1 MEFIKN
7 RLIKQVLILFIIIG
21 FLFFFASQVSAKSLK
36 ELRAELSALE
46 SKYSKNE
53 SDKKQTESDIATTN
67 DKISSITAEKNQVSK
82 EISSLND
89 EIEKL
94 GEEIGKMR
102 EELKSIMHYYQLSS
116 SNSLYLEYVFNAD
129 NFTDFIYRL
138 AVSEQL
144 SEHREKTID
153 EYNRLMEKNRNKLNE
168 LAEKQTSLAKLE
180 EDISIELS
188 ELGDNLAEITD
199 ASVDIK
205 EEIKEVKAS
214 INTYTT
220 KYKCS
225 ETEDVSVCVNNYNQA
240 QIRARQAST
249 PSGGSASYSSG
260 GSASYSS
267 GGSTGPSA
275 NGFYRP
281 VTSGRVNANFGYTEY
296 YGSFHDGM
304 DLGVPHGTP
313 VYAVATGTV
322 MKISYKSSCGGNMVY
337 IGHYTGSGTY
347 TSGYFHLASVSVSVG
362 QVVTPDSVIG
372 YSGGVPGIETWDRCS
387 TGAHLHLQFGTGI
400 FMSDYFYYSNYAAR
414 KFDAR
419 QLINFPPMGS
429 YFSGR

>member
-7 RLIKQVLILFIIIG
+7 RLLKQVVVLFIIIG
-21 FLFFFASQVSAKSLK
+21 FLFLFASHVNAKSLK

-53 SDKKQTESDIATTN
+53 SDKQQTESDIAATK

-82 EISSLND
+82 EIEGLND
-89 EIEKL
+89 EINAL

-102 EELKSIMHYYQLSS
+102 EQLKSIMHYYQLSS
-116 SNSLYLEYVFNAD
+116 SNSLYLEYVFNAE

-144 SEHREKTID
+144 SEHREKTIN
-153 EYNRLMEKNRNKLNE
+153 EYNRLMEENRKKINE
-168 LAEKQTSLAKLE
+168 LAAKQTSLAKLE
-180 EDISIELS
+180 EELS
-188 ELGDNLAEITD
+188 VELSKLGDDLAEITD

-225 ETEDVSVCVNNYNQA
+225 ETEDVAVCVNNYNQA
-240 QIRARQAST
+240 QIRARQASQSA
-249 PSGGSASYSSG
+249 PSGNISA
-260 GSASYSS
+260 
-267 GGSTGPSA
+267 PSA

-281 VTSGRVNANFGYTEY
+281 VSSGRVNANFGYTEY

-313 VYAVATGTV
+313 VYSVATGTV
-322 MKISYKSSCGGNMVY
+322 MKISYQSSCGGNMVY

-347 TSGYFHLASVSVSVG
+347 TSGYFHLASVNVSVG
-362 QVVTPDSVIG
+362 QVVTPDTVIG
-372 YSGGVPGIETWDRCS
+372 YSGGVPYIETWDRCS

>member
-7 RLIKQVLILFIIIG
+7 RLLKHVVVLFIIIG
-21 FLFFFASQVSAKSLK
+21 FLFLFASHVNAKSLK
-36 ELRAELSALE
+36 ELRAELNALE

-53 SDKKQTESDIATTN
+53 SDKKQTESDIAATK

-82 EISSLND
+82 EIETLND
-89 EIEKL
+89 EINAL
-94 GEEIGKMR
+94 GEEIDKMR
-102 EELKSIMHYYQLSS
+102 EQLKSIMHYYQLSS
-116 SNSLYLEYVFNAD
+116 SNSLYLEYVFNAE

-144 SEHREKTID
+144 SEHREKTIN
-153 EYNRLMEKNRNKLNE
+153 EYNRLMEENRKKINE
-168 LAEKQTSLAKLE
+168 LAAKQTSLAKLE
-180 EDISIELS
+180 EELSIELS
-188 ELGDNLAEITD
+188 KLGDDLSAITD

-225 ETEDVSVCVNNYNQA
+225 ETEDVAVCVNNYNQA
-240 QIRARQAST
+240 QIRARQAAT
-249 PSGGSASYSSG
+249 PSGGSASYSG
-260 GSASYSS
+260 

-281 VTSGRVNANFGYTEY
+281 VSSGRVNANFGYTEY

-313 VYAVATGTV
+313 VYSVATGTV

-347 TSGYFHLASVSVSVG
+347 TSGYFHLASVNVSVG
-362 QVVTPDSVIG
+362 QVVTPDTVIG
-372 YSGGVPGIETWDRCS
+372 YSGGVPYIETWDRCS

>member
-7 RLIKQVLILFIIIG
+7 RLLKQVVVLFIIIG
-21 FLFFFASQVSAKSLK
+21 FLFLFASHVNAKSLK

-53 SDKKQTESDIATTN
+53 SDKKQTESDIAAA
-67 DKISSITAEKNQVSK
+67 KSKVSEITSEKNQVSK
-82 EISSLND
+82 EIEGLND
-89 EIEKL
+89 EIDAL

-102 EELKSIMHYYQLSS
+102 EQLKSIMHYYQLSS

-144 SEHREKTID
+144 SEHREKTIN
-153 EYNRLMEKNRNKLNE
+153 EYNRLMEENRKKINE
-168 LAEKQTSLAKLE
+168 LAAKQTSLAKLE
-180 EDISIELS
+180 EELS
-188 ELGDNLAEITD
+188 VELSKLGDELADITD

-205 EEIKEVKAS
+205 DEIKEVKAS

-249 PSGGSASYSSG
+249 PSGGSQ
-260 GSASYSS
+260 SASGNISA
-267 GGSTGPSA
+267 PSA

-281 VTSGRVNANFGYTEY
+281 VSSGRVNANYGYTEY

-313 VYAVATGTV
+313 VYSVATGTV
-322 MKISYKSSCGGNMVY
+322 MKISYQSSCGGNMVY

-347 TSGYFHLASVSVSVG
+347 TSGYFHLASVNVSVG
-362 QVVTPDSVIG
+362 QVVTPDTVIG
-372 YSGGVPGIETWDRCS
+372 YSGGVPYIETWDRCS

>member
-7 RLIKQVLILFIIIG
+7 RLIKQVIVLFIIIG
-21 FLFFFASQVSAKSLK
+21 FLFLFASQVHAKSLK
-36 ELRAELSALE
+36 ELRAELNALE

-116 SNSLYLEYVFNAD
+116 SNSLYLEYVFNAE

-144 SEHREKTID
+144 SEHREKTIN
-153 EYNRLMEKNRNKLNE
+153 EYNRLMEENKKKINE

-180 EDISIELS
+180 EELS
-188 ELGDNLAEITD
+188 LELSKLGENLAEITD

-225 ETEDVSVCVNNYNQA
+225 ETEDVSVCVNKYNQA
-240 QIRARQAST
+240 QIRARQASN
-249 PSGGSASYSSG
+249 PSGGSVSY
-260 GSASYSS
+260 S

-347 TSGYFHLASVSVSVG
+347 TSGYFHLASVNVSVG

>member
-7 RLIKQVLILFIIIG
+7 RLIKQVIVLFIIIG
-21 FLFFFASQVSAKSLK
+21 FLFLFASQVHAKSLK
-36 ELRAELSALE
+36 ELRAELNALE

-116 SNSLYLEYVFNAD
+116 SNSLYLEYVFNAE

-144 SEHREKTID
+144 SEHREKTIN
-153 EYNRLMEKNRNKLNE
+153 EYNRLMEENRKKLNE

-180 EDISIELS
+180 EELS
-188 ELGDNLAEITD
+188 VELSKLGENLAEITD

-249 PSGGSASYSSG
+249 PSGGSASYSG
-260 GSASYSS
+260 

-347 TSGYFHLASVSVSVG
+347 TSGYFHLASVNVSVG
-362 QVVTPDSVIG
+362 QVVTPDTVIG

>member
-7 RLIKQVLILFIIIG
+7 RLLKQIVVLFIIIG
-21 FLFFFASQVSAKSLK
+21 FLFLFASHVNAKSLK

-53 SDKKQTESDIATTN
+53 SDKKQTESDIAAAK
-67 DKISSITAEKNQVSK
+67 DKINSITAEKNQVSK
-82 EISSLND
+82 EIEGLND
-89 EIEKL
+89 EIAKL

-102 EELKSIMHYYQLSS
+102 EQLKSIVHYYQLSS

-144 SEHREKTID
+144 SEHREKTIN
-153 EYNRLMEKNRNKLNE
+153 EYNRLMEENKKKINE
-168 LAEKQTSLAKLE
+168 LAAKQTSLAKLE
-180 EDISIELS
+180 EELS
-188 ELGDNLAEITD
+188 VELSKLGDELADITD

-225 ETEDVSVCVNNYNQA
+225 ETEDVAVCVNNYNQA
-240 QIRARQAST
+240 QIRARQAAT
-249 PSGGSASYSSG
+249 PSGGSQ
-260 GSASYSS
+260 SASGNISA
-267 GGSTGPSA
+267 PSA

-281 VTSGRVNANFGYTEY
+281 VASGRVNANYGYTEY

-347 TSGYFHLASVSVSVG
+347 TSGYFHLASVNVSVG

-372 YSGGVPGIETWDRCS
+372 YSGGVPG
-387 TGAHLHLQFGTGI
+387 
-400 FMSDYFYYSNYAAR
+400 
-414 KFDAR
+414 
-419 QLINFPPMGS
+419 NFPPMGS

>member
-7 RLIKQVLILFIIIG
+7 RLLKQIVVLFIIIG
-21 FLFFFASQVSAKSLK
+21 FLFLFASHVNAKSLK

-53 SDKKQTESDIATTN
+53 SDKQQTESDIAATK

-82 EISSLND
+82 EIEGLND
-89 EIEKL
+89 EINAL

-102 EELKSIMHYYQLSS
+102 EQLKSIMHYYQLSS
-116 SNSLYLEYVFNAD
+116 SNSLYLEYVFNAE

-144 SEHREKTID
+144 SEHREKTIN
-153 EYNRLMEKNRNKLNE
+153 EYNRLMEENRKKINE
-168 LAEKQTSLAKLE
+168 LAAKQTSLAKLE
-180 EDISIELS
+180 EELS
-188 ELGDNLAEITD
+188 VELSKLGDDLAEITD

-225 ETEDVSVCVNNYNQA
+225 ETEDVAVCVNNYNQA
-240 QIRARQAST
+240 QIRARQSSQSA
-249 PSGGSASYSSG
+249 PSGNISA
-260 GSASYSS
+260 
-267 GGSTGPSA
+267 PSA

-281 VTSGRVNANFGYTEY
+281 VASGRVNANFGYTEY

-313 VYAVATGTV
+313 VYSVATGTV

-347 TSGYFHLASVSVSVG
+347 TSGYFHLASVNVSVG
-362 QVVTPDSVIG
+362 QVVTPDTVIG

>member
-7 RLIKQVLILFIIIG
+7 RLIKQVVVLFIIIG
-21 FLFFFASQVSAKSLK
+21 FLFLFASQVHAKSLK
-36 ELRAELSALE
+36 ELRAELNALE
-46 SKYSKNE
+46 AKYSKNE
-53 SDKKQTESDIATTN
+53 TDKKQTESDIAATK
-67 DKISSITAEKNQVSK
+67 DKISEITAEKNQVSK
-82 EISSLND
+82 EIEGLNE

-116 SNSLYLEYVFNAD
+116 SNSLYLEYVFNAE

-144 SEHREKTID
+144 SEHREKTIN
-153 EYNRLMEKNRNKLNE
+153 EYNRLMEENRKKINE
-168 LAEKQTSLAKLE
+168 LAAKQTSLAKLE
-180 EDISIELS
+180 EELS
-188 ELGDNLAEITD
+188 VELSKLGDDLAEITD

-225 ETEDVSVCVNNYNQA
+225 ETEDVAVCVNNYNQA

-249 PSGGSASYSSG
+249 PSGGSASYSG
-260 GSASYSS
+260 

-281 VTSGRVNANFGYTEY
+281 VSSGRVNANFGYTEY

-304 DLGVPHGTP
+304 DLGVPHGTA

-347 TSGYFHLASVSVSVG
+347 TSGYFHLASVNVSVG
-362 QVVTPDSVIG
+362 QVVTPDTVIG

>member
-7 RLIKQVLILFIIIG
+7 RLFKHVIVLFIIIG
-21 FLFFFASQVSAKSLK
+21 FLFLFASQVHAKSLK
-36 ELRAELSALE
+36 ELRAELNALE

-82 EISSLND
+82 EIESLND
-89 EIEKL
+89 EIAKL

-102 EELKSIMHYYQLSS
+102 EEIKSIMHYYQLSS
-116 SNSLYLEYVFNAD
+116 SNSLYLEYVFNAE

-144 SEHREKTID
+144 SEHREKTIN
-153 EYNRLMEKNRNKLNE
+153 EYNRLMEENRKKLNE
-168 LAEKQTSLAKLE
+168 LAAKQTSLAKLE
-180 EDISIELS
+180 EELS
-188 ELGDNLAEITD
+188 VELSKLGENLAEITD

-249 PSGGSASYSSG
+249 PSGGSASYSG
-260 GSASYSS
+260 

-347 TSGYFHLASVSVSVG
+347 TSGYFHLASVNVSVG

-372 YSGGVPGIETWDRCS
+372 YSGGVPYIETWDRCS

>member
-7 RLIKQVLILFIIIG
+7 RLLKQIVVLFIIIG
-21 FLFFFASQVSAKSLK
+21 FLFLFASHVNAKSLK

-53 SDKKQTESDIATTN
+53 SDKKQTESDIAAAK
-67 DKISSITAEKNQVSK
+67 DKINSITAEKNQVSK
-82 EISSLND
+82 EIEGLND
-89 EIEKL
+89 EIAKL

-102 EELKSIMHYYQLSS
+102 EQLKSIVHYYQLSS

-144 SEHREKTID
+144 SEHREKTIN
-153 EYNRLMEKNRNKLNE
+153 EYNRLMEENRKKINE
-168 LAEKQTSLAKLE
+168 LAAKQTSLAKLE
-180 EDISIELS
+180 EELS
-188 ELGDNLAEITD
+188 VELSKLGDELADITD

-249 PSGGSASYSSG
+249 PSGGSQ
-260 GSASYSS
+260 SASGNISA
-267 GGSTGPSA
+267 PSA

-281 VTSGRVNANFGYTEY
+281 VASGRVNANYGYTEY

-313 VYAVATGTV
+313 VYSVATGTV

-347 TSGYFHLASVSVSVG
+347 TSGYFHLASVNVSVG

>member
-180 EDISIELS
+180 EELS
-188 ELGDNLAEITD
+188 LELSKLGENLAEITD

-249 PSGGSASYSSG
+249 PSG

>member
-7 RLIKQVLILFIIIG
+7 RLLKQVVVLFIIIG
-21 FLFFFASQVSAKSLK
+21 FLFLFASHVNAKSLK

-53 SDKKQTESDIATTN
+53 SDKQQTESDIAATK

-82 EISSLND
+82 EIEGLND
-89 EIEKL
+89 EINAL

-102 EELKSIMHYYQLSS
+102 EQLKSIMHYYQLSS
-116 SNSLYLEYVFNAD
+116 SNSLYLEYVFNAE

-144 SEHREKTID
+144 SEHREKTIN
-153 EYNRLMEKNRNKLNE
+153 EYNRLMEENRKKINE
-168 LAEKQTSLAKLE
+168 LAAKQTSLAKLE
-180 EDISIELS
+180 EELS
-188 ELGDNLAEITD
+188 VELSKLGDDLAEITD

-225 ETEDVSVCVNNYNQA
+225 ETEDVAVCVNNYNQA
-240 QIRARQAST
+240 QIRARQSSQSA
-249 PSGGSASYSSG
+249 PSGNISA
-260 GSASYSS
+260 
-267 GGSTGPSA
+267 PSA

-281 VTSGRVNANFGYTEY
+281 VAAGRVNANFGYTEY

-313 VYAVATGTV
+313 VYSVATGTV

-347 TSGYFHLASVSVSVG
+347 TSGYFHLASVNVSVG
-362 QVVTPDSVIG
+362 QVVTPDTVIG
-372 YSGGVPGIETWDRCS
+372 YSGGVPYIETWDRCS

-400 FMSDYFYYSNYAAR
+400 FMSDYFYYSNYVAR

>member
-144 SEHREKTID
+144 SEHREKTIN
-153 EYNRLMEKNRNKLNE
+153 EYNRLMEENRKKLNE

-180 EDISIELS
+180 EELS
-188 ELGDNLAEITD
+188 VELSKLGENLAEITD

-260 GSASYSS
+260 GS
-267 GGSTGPSA
+267 TGPSA

-304 DLGVPHGTP
+304 DLGVPHGTA

-347 TSGYFHLASVSVSVG
+347 TSGYFHLASVNVSVG

>member
-7 RLIKQVLILFIIIG
+7 RLLKQIVVLFIIIG
-21 FLFFFASQVSAKSLK
+21 FLFLFASHVNAKSLK

-53 SDKKQTESDIATTN
+53 SDKQQTESDIAATK

-82 EISSLND
+82 EIEGLND
-89 EIEKL
+89 EINAL

-102 EELKSIMHYYQLSS
+102 EQLKSIMHYYQLSS
-116 SNSLYLEYVFNAD
+116 SNSLYLEYVFNAE

-144 SEHREKTID
+144 SEHREKTIN
-153 EYNRLMEKNRNKLNE
+153 EYNRLMEENRKKINE
-168 LAEKQTSLAKLE
+168 LAAKQTSLAKLE
-180 EDISIELS
+180 EELS
-188 ELGDNLAEITD
+188 VELSKLGDDLAEITD

-225 ETEDVSVCVNNYNQA
+225 ETEDVAVCVNNYNQA
-240 QIRARQAST
+240 QIRARQSSQSA
-249 PSGGSASYSSG
+249 PSGNISA
-260 GSASYSS
+260 
-267 GGSTGPSA
+267 PSA

-281 VTSGRVNANFGYTEY
+281 VASGRVNANFGYTEY

-313 VYAVATGTV
+313 VYSVATGTV
-322 MKISYKSSCGGNMVY
+322 MKISYKGSCGGNMVY

-347 TSGYFHLASVSVSVG
+347 TSGYFHLASVNVSVG
-362 QVVTPDSVIG
+362 QVVTPDTVIG

>member
-7 RLIKQVLILFIIIG
+7 RLIKQVIVLFIIIG
-21 FLFFFASQVSAKSLK
+21 FLFLFASQVHAKSLK
-36 ELRAELSALE
+36 ELRAELNALE

-116 SNSLYLEYVFNAD
+116 SNSLYLEYVFNAE
-129 NFTDFIYRL
+129 NFTDFLYRL

-144 SEHREKTID
+144 SEHREKTIN
-153 EYNRLMEKNRNKLNE
+153 EYNRLMEENRKKLNE

-180 EDISIELS
+180 EELS
-188 ELGDNLAEITD
+188 VELSKLGENLAEITD

-249 PSGGSASYSSG
+249 PSGGSASYSG
-260 GSASYSS
+260 

-281 VTSGRVNANFGYTEY
+281 VSSGRVNANFGYTEY

-313 VYAVATGTV
+313 VYSVATGTV

-347 TSGYFHLASVSVSVG
+347 TSGYFHLASVNVSVG
-362 QVVTPDSVIG
+362 QVVTPDTVIG

>member
-1 MEFIKN
+1 MEFIKG
-7 RLIKQVLILFIIIG
+7 RLLKQVIVVLLIIG
-21 FLFFFASQVSAKSLK
+21 FMFLFADKVGAKTLK
-36 ELRAELSALE
+36 ELKAELSALE
-46 SKYSKNE
+46 SKYSKNQ
-53 SDKKQTESDIATTN
+53 SDKKQTETDIASTKGKIDEITN
-67 DKISSITAEKNQVSK
+67 EKNKVSK
-82 EISSLND
+82 EIDGLNE
-89 EIEKL
+89 EIKKL
-94 GEEIGKMR
+94 GEEIEKMR
-102 EELKSIMHYYQLSS
+102 EQLKDIVHYYQISS
-116 SNSLYLEYVFNAD
+116 SNSVYLEYVFNATD
-129 NFTDFIYRL
+129 FTDFIYRL

-144 SEHREKTID
+144 SEHREKMIA
-153 EYNRLMEKNRNKLNE
+153 EYNKLMEENKKKINE
-168 LAEKQTSLAKLE
+168 LAEKQTSLSKLE
-180 EDISIELS
+180 EELS
-188 ELGDNLAEITD
+188 VELSKLDENLSEITEV
-199 ASVDIK
+199 SVDIK

-225 ETEDVSVCVNNYNQA
+225 ENEDVAVCVNNYNQA
-240 QIRARQAST
+240 QIRARGGSSYT
-249 PSGGSASYSSG
+249 PSGGNISA
-260 GSASYSS
+260 
-267 GGSTGPSA
+267 PSA

-281 VTSGRVNANFGYTEY
+281 VASGRVNANYGYTAY

-304 DLGVPHGTP
+304 DIGVPHGTP
-313 VYAVATGTV
+313 VYSVATGTV

-337 IGHYTGSGTY
+337 IGHYTGSGRY
-347 TSGYFHLASVSVSVG
+347 TSGYFHLASVNVSVG
-362 QVVTPDSVIG
+362 QVVTPDTVIG